1 MNAALLNKGAMATS
15 KLEDLRK
22 GKEREGNEQEAE
34 NTCHRGADQSGH
46 ARLLRV
52 SAVPAALLGKCS

>member
-22 GKEREGNEQEAE
+22 GKGMKGSREHVPQG
-34 NTCHRGADQSGH
+34 SGSIGPCSAA
-46 ARLLRV
+46 ARV
-52 SAVPAALLGKCS
+52 CGPGGFVG